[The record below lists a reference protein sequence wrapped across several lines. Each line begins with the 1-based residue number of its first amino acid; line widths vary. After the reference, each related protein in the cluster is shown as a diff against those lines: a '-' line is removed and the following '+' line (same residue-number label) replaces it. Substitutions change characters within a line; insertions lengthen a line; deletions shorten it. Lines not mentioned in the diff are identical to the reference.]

1 MIQMSV
7 EELKAKLNA
16 GEKLNLLDVREDD
29 ERKEFNIGGI
39 HHKLGL
45 VQAMQLDPLEDL
57 NKDDLLVVYCRS
69 GRRSM
74 VAGMVLE
81 MVGFTNVANLE
92 GGMLDWQ
99 AKFG

>member
-7 EELKAKLNA
+7 EELKAKMDA
-16 GEKLNLLDVREDD
+16 GEKFNLLDVREDD
-29 ERKEFNIGGI
+29 ERKDYNIGGI

-45 VQAMQLDPLEDL
+45 VQSMQLEPLEDL
-57 NKDDLLVVYCRS
+57 DKDQLLVVYCRS

-81 MVGFTNVANLE
+81 MVGFKNVANLE

>member
-7 EELKAKLNA
+7 EELKAKMDA
-16 GEKLNLLDVREDD
+16 GEKFNLLDVREDD
-29 ERKEFNIGGI
+29 ERKDYNIGGI

-45 VQAMQLDPLEDL
+45 VQSMQLEPLEDL
-57 NKDDLLVVYCRS
+57 DKDHLLVVYCRS

-81 MVGFTNVANLE
+81 MVGFKNVANLE

>member
-7 EELKAKLNA
+7 EELKAKIEA

-29 ERKEFNIGGI
+29 ERKEYHIGGI
-39 HHKLGL
+39 HQRLGL
-45 VQAMQLDPLEDL
+45 VQSMQLDPLEDL
-57 NKDDLLVVYCRS
+57 DKDELLVVYCRS
-69 GRRSM
+69 GKRSM
-74 VAGMVLE
+74 VAGHVLE
-81 MVGFTNVANLE
+81 MVGFSNVANLA